1 MKISRFSTSLSK
13 FGIQMKEAIKHP
25 IVSFAKY
32 EIFIIVG
39 VLMSIG
45 VVMKLVFHYNIDSDW
60 FWLLAGLG
68 LMVEGS
74 ISLVKRRKFDRKYKI
89 IEINEVER
97 DKK

>member
-1 MKISRFSTSLSK
+1 
-13 FGIQMKEAIKHP
+13 MKEVIKHP
-25 IVSFAKY
+25 IVGIAKY

-45 VVMKLVFHYNIDSDW
+45 VVMKLAFHYNIDSDW

-74 ISLVKRRKFDRKYKI
+74 ISLVKQRKFDRKYKV
-89 IEINEVER
+89 IEINEAEH

>member
-1 MKISRFSTSLSK
+1 MF
-13 FGIQMKEAIKHP
+13 FMKEVIKHP
-25 IVSFAKY
+25 IVGIAKY

-45 VVMKLVFHYNIDSDW
+45 VVMKLAFHYNIDSDW

-74 ISLVKRRKFDRKYKI
+74 ISLVKQRKFDRKYKV
-89 IEINEVER
+89 IEINEAEH